1 MCLCL
6 YFWFVS
12 VPEEED
18 NKIFESKVKKNI
30 LRSKY
35 HAFNYV
41 LQVIIF
47 KKKRESFFSH
57 I

>member
-18 NKIFESKVKKNI
+18 NKIFESKSI
-30 LRSKY
+30 LKY
-35 HAFNYV
+35 FTLYFP
-41 LQVIIF
+41 LYYLTLKVIPSTI
-47 KKKRESFFSH
+47 KAKA
-57 I
+57 